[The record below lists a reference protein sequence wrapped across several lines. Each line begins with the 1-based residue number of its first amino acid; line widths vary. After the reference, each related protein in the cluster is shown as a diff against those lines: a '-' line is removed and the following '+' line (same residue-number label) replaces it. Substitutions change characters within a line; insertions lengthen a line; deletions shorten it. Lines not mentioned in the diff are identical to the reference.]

1 MFSYFRSKSKQPTFR
16 EPEYLDSS
24 GVWRFEP
31 KKNAS
36 KAELDSFM
44 ADTHLPLERTP
55 QVLSQMPRS
64 NGSSQQNVDW
74 RSSTPNLEKLKKELK
89 LKGIPHQFIINKE

>member
-1 MFSYFRSKSKQPTFR
+1 
-16 EPEYLDSS
+16 
-24 GVWRFEP
+24 
-31 KKNAS
+31 
-36 KAELDSFM
+36 M

-64 NGSSQQNVDW
+64 NGNRQQNVDW

-89 LKGIPHQFIINKE
+89 LKGIPYEFIINE